1 MPCPP
6 FPARVGWHEAGKG
19 GGIHSI
25 PGIPGFCRRSTP
37 SEKMG
42 ISPKRE
48 TWSCEGLPVP
58 GDEAPAALP
67 PWYPWVSC
75 WSVAVRDVAAAV
87 ALPSLRLEVGGWC
100 PAEWWCPACA
110 DVALPPP
117 RDAAAWG
124 GAAATVAGNGAADM
138 EWVPAA
144 YSKKSQQASDEKPR
158 PKVSGW
164 LEYCRK
170 AGNP

>member
-1 MPCPP
+1 MLTDPH
-6 FPARVGWHEAGKG
+6 FGSAAGAARVRRRR
-19 GGIHSI
+19 
-25 PGIPGFCRRSTP
+25 PGSSTHLSYTYRSYT
-37 SEKMG
+37 M
-42 ISPKRE
+42 
-48 TWSCEGLPVP
+48 
-58 GDEAPAALP
+58 
-67 PWYPWVSC
+67 
-75 WSVAVRDVAAAV
+75 AV
-87 ALPSLRLEVGGWC
+87 AGSGAADMDWVLWC

-124 GAAATVAGNGAADM
+124 GAAAAVAGNGAADM